1 MYSIQLKPVYSC
13 PADPAEAEASG
24 IRLPDGWRLS
34 WHQLE
39 TLNALRNPD
48 IDVVFNTAMT
58 GDGKSLAAYLD
69 VMQGDGINAVG
80 LYPTNE
86 LARDQEMQVQDYVEK
101 FQPPGRPRI
110 ARLSGEELEIYA
122 ESENLRKA
130 DAIATRTSQRE
141 ILLTNPDI
149 FHYLHRGAYLIPEK
163 ENPDKLWGRI
173 DDKFHLFIFDEFHIF
188 SAPQVASVINTLLLM
203 RYTKG
208 GDKKYLF
215 LSATPNPDLLH
226 RLQDAGLN
234 AHLIDPGTEGKYQFP
249 DTAEQCQVLAAQ
261 NWRKVLRQIQLNFVP
276 LEPSSRHSEQWLKEN
291 AQIILDYFLQ
301 HPGSKGAI
309 ILNSIASV
317 KRLTPFFRDF
327 LRSHGFTVGE
337 NTGLSG
343 KTTREESRQAHLI
356 LGTSTIDVGVDF
368 KINLLLFESADA
380 GSFIQRFGRLG
391 RHDGYE
397 QDGKEFPF
405 NTFTAYALTPNFLVG
420 RLFEDKDPPF
430 ENDQVYDRAFLGEQ
444 IGKHYRP
451 INDFQNY
458 YSRWAAIQSV
468 NLCSKKTG
476 LGHPRL
482 QTVYPRS
489 LETFQTTTEKIFN
502 TPFKRVRGCLKQWHQ
517 DWKELSGKDGNPIGQ
532 EAASFRGKS
541 PLQCGV
547 LDPTESYDAEQFKTY
562 GLPGILSNL
571 EIEMMTKAEFLRQLD
586 AARKRSGRAIAKG
599 RFEHCLG
606 FMKLRGYREERLD
619 WRFTYPAEA
628 LQEAANAYQVKVLAG
643 VKIWQPQNRW
653 ISRIN
658 DRVSCQGLVS
668 YVVPCSAIEA
678 RRRLRLPMH
687 FPIYPIDEVG
697 RRDRTPPYAI
707 AFGQAALLLETVAYR
722 IKSKGAEIWIC

>member
-1 MYSIQLKPVYSC
+1 MSLYSITLKPVYSQTVTT
-13 PADPAEAEASG
+13 PEG
-24 IRLPDGWRLS
+24 VTVPDGWALS
-34 WHQLE
+34 WHQAE
-39 TLNALRNPD
+39 TLKALRDPGV
-48 IDVVFNTAMT
+48 DVVFNTAMT
-58 GDGKSLAAYLD
+58 GDGKSLAAYLE
-69 VMQGDGINAVG
+69 VMQGDGINAIG

-86 LARDQEMQVQDYVEK
+86 LARDQEMQVEDYVAK
-101 FQPPGRPRI
+101 FSPPGRPRI

-122 ESENLRKA
+122 ESQNLRKA

-149 FHYLHRGAYLIPEK
+149 FHYLHRGAYLIPDK

-208 GDKKYLF
+208 RDKKYLF
-215 LSATPNPDLLH
+215 LSATPNPDLLQ

-234 AHLIDPGTEGKYQFP
+234 PYLIDPSTQGKYQYP
-249 DTAEQCQVLAAQ
+249 DTPEQSRILETQ
-261 NWRKVLRQIQLNFVP
+261 NWRKVSRKIQLNFVP

-291 AQIILDYFLQ
+291 AQIILDYLLQ
-301 HPGSKGAI
+301 HSGSKGAI

-327 LRSHGFTVGE
+327 LKPYGFTVGE

-343 KTTREESRQAHLI
+343 KTTREESRKADII

-368 KINLLLFESADA
+368 KINLLIFESADA

-397 QDGKEFPF
+397 QDGQKFFF

-420 RLFEDKDPPF
+420 RLFTDKDHPF
-430 ENDQVYDRAFLGEQ
+430 DNAQVSDRAFLSQQ
-444 IGKHYRP
+444 ISTHYRP
-451 INDFQNY
+451 INDFRNY
-458 YSRWAAIQSV
+458 YSRWAAVQSV

-489 LETFQTTTEKIFN
+489 LESFQTTTEQIFK
-502 TPFKRVRGCLKQWHQ
+502 TPFKRVRGCLQQWHK

-532 EAASFRGKS
+532 EAASFRGTS
-541 PLQCGV
+541 PLQCGI
-547 LDPTESYDAEQFKTY
+547 LDLTEFYESEKFKTY

-571 EIEMMTKAEFLRQLD
+571 EIEMMTEAEFRRQLD
-586 AARKRSGRAIAKG
+586 AAAKRSGQPIAKG
-599 RFEHCLG
+599 RFEYCMG
-606 FMKLRGYREERLD
+606 FMKLQGYREERLD

-628 LQEAANAYQVKVLAG
+628 LQIVADAYQVKVLVG
-643 VKIWQPQNRW
+643 VQVWQPQNRW
-653 ISRIN
+653 ISQIN
-658 DRVSCQGLVS
+658 DRVSRQGLVS
-668 YVVPCSAIEA
+668 YVLRCPAMEA
-678 RRRLRLPMH
+678 RRRLQLPMH

-697 RRDRTPPYAI
+697 RRDREAQYAI
-707 AFGQAALLLETVAYR
+707 AFGQAALLLETVAFR
-722 IKSKGAEIWIC
+722 IQNKEKEIWIC